1 MGIKFGGAP
10 RRERD
15 SKRTFNS
22 TPQGLD
28 TLKDIVKASQL
39 DNQSYKAD
47 PWNNIGAEQRN
58 NYREPMASVTQ
69 VAAGSK
75 KA

>member
-10 RRERD
+10 RREND

-28 TLKDIVKASQL
+28 TLKSIVAASQAS
-39 DNQSYKAD
+39 NAEFKAD
-47 PWNNIGAEQRN
+47 PWNNVGAAQRN

>member
-15 SKRTFNS
+15 NKRTFNS

-28 TLKDIVKASQL
+28 TLKSIVNAAQAS
-39 DNQSYKAD
+39 NAEYKSD
-47 PWNNIGAEQRN
+47 PWNNVGAEQRN
-58 NYREPMASVTQ
+58 NYREPMPSVTQ